1 LKSPDPPL
9 GFALPRAVGATR
21 ALNPQLS
28 ETLMN
33 NGTTEPNLGAGRAT
47 ARGTT
52 NDDAL
57 AQTKKELMQAEV
69 RLAKARTTVVTAEI
83 DVKTLTAKLRALA
96 K

>member
-1 LKSPDPPL
+1 MPAGIRGLDFSRRELPTQL
-9 GFALPRAVGATR
+9 GRF
-21 ALNPQLS
+21 NPQPT
-28 ETLMN
+28 EHMN
-33 NGTTEPNLGAGRAT
+33 NGTTDTQLGATRAT
-47 ARGTT
+47 VRSTA

>member
-1 LKSPDPPL
+1 
-9 GFALPRAVGATR
+9 
-21 ALNPQLS
+21 
-28 ETLMN
+28 MN

-47 ARGTT
+47 ARAAT

>member
-1 LKSPDPPL
+1 
-9 GFALPRAVGATR
+9 
-21 ALNPQLS
+21 
-28 ETLMN
+28 MN

-47 ARGTT
+47 PRVAP

-69 RLAKARTTVVTAEI
+69 RLARARTTVVTAEI